1 MLRTVEQTLLRQMNP
16 AEILGRWG
24 NDEFLVVAHERTVE
38 LLVDHARRLAGL
50 ARTADFRWW
59 GDRVGLTVSIGA
71 SQAIEGD
78 TLPTLLK
85 RARQAMQTSGYA
97 GGNRVTE
104 ARGT

>member
-1 MLRTVEQTLLRQMNP
+1 
-16 AEILGRWG
+16 
-24 NDEFLVVAHERTVE
+24 
-38 LLVDHARRLAGL
+38 LVDHARRLAGL

-78 TLPTLLK
+78 TLPALLK

-104 ARGT
+104 ARSA